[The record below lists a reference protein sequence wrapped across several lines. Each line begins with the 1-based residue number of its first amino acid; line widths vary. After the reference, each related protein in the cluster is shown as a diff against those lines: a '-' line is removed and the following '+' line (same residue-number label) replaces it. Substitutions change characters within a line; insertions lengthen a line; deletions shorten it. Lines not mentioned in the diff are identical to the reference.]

1 MWLRAYRLLVLLTI
15 AWLIRNHHAALL
27 QRTLP
32 VSAKEVGELLPE
44 AASLRKDDSP
54 RGGYFVDDKAG
65 VVVGYAACT
74 MPRSKDIIGYAGT
87 TDALIVLDE
96 SWRVLGVRIRSS
108 EETQRYVAEVAQDL
122 RFLKSWTGMSAGKAS
137 LLQLGRQGF
146 DAVAGASATCRAVA
160 RAVARTLADVS
171 NRPREASTLRFAWS
185 DAALLAIVMGGCF
198 LAFGKTAGRRRLR
211 LAFQVVVFAYFLSFA
226 ADMVT
231 MKMTVGWLKAG
242 IPWQSAPGLVA
253 LLAVAV
259 LLPWGTQK
267 PVYCVQ
273 ICPHGAAQEWLGAL
287 APKRLRVELS
297 AKVQTALKILPL
309 VLLVVSVVGAVVGL
323 ELDLAEIEPFDG
335 YNLVRQTVGFS
346 TLAIA
351 IVGLVAACYVP
362 KAYCKYGCPTGLL
375 LEYSRARGPDD
386 RFALRDW
393 IALGLLLAVAGLCRI
408 P

>member
-15 AWLIRNHHAALL
+15 AWLIRNHHAAFL

-54 RGGYFVDDKAG
+54 RGGYFVDDKDGA
-65 VVVGYAACT
+65 VIGYAACT

-96 SWRVLGVRIRSS
+96 SWRILGVRIRSS
-108 EETQRYVAEVAQDL
+108 EETQRYVAEVTQDL

-160 RAVARTLADVS
+160 RAVARTLSDVS
-171 NRPREASTLRFAWS
+171 NRPREASTLRFAWG
-185 DAALLAIVMGGCF
+185 DAALVTIVLGGCF

-211 LAFQVVVFAYFLSFA
+211 LAFQVVVLAYFLSFA
-226 ADMVT
+226 ADLVT
-231 MKMTVGWLKAG
+231 MKMTVGWIKAG

-259 LLPWGTQK
+259 LLPWGMQK

-297 AKVQTALKILPL
+297 ARVQRTLKVLPL

-335 YNLVRQTVGFS
+335 YNVVRQTVGFS

-351 IVGLVAACYVP
+351 IAGLVAACFVP

-375 LEYSRARGPDD
+375 LEYSRARGLAD

-393 IALGLLLAVAGLCRI
+393 IALGLLLVVAILCATA
-408 P
+408 